1 LNSAAARGAN
11 IVISAAPAAIIDAAS
26 AIAAASNPK
35 ICSQIFRGALAAFEI
50 NTFACGQVDLLVR
63 ERNVFYAIDWPET
76 WRKFYLSA
84 GVLQRDPL
92 LDALKRRRKPFTWSE
107 LRSARAIVPIGS
119 EALRLAAEHGWT
131 EGLAVPIPHGKN
143 RCGLVSLAGPR
154 GLIGEAEK
162 SLLAILSLSFYERQR
177 SFAPDHGF
185 PIAPIG
191 LTKREI
197 DCLRLIARGATDR
210 EVGRTLGI
218 SAETA
223 HEYFEKAKRK
233 LRVSTR
239 AEAVAIAISCA
250 IISV

>member
-1 LNSAAARGAN
+1 
-11 IVISAAPAAIIDAAS
+11 VISGAPAAIIDAAS

-35 ICSQIFRGALAAFEI
+35 ICSQIFRKTLASFEI
-50 NTFACGQVDLLVR
+50 NTFACGQVDLVVR

-84 GVLQRDPL
+84 GVLERDPL

-154 GLIGEAEK
+154 GPIGEAEK

-191 LTKREI
+191 LSKREI
-197 DCLRLIARGATDR
+197 DCLRLIAHGATDR

-218 SAETA
+218 SVETA
-223 HEYFEKAKRK
+223 HEYFEKAKKK